1 MTESQVSTASDQLM
15 SEVAAMVV
23 EALNLD
29 VAPADIEPDG
39 PLYGGTL
46 GLDSIDMLEI
56 SLVVSKHYGFQF
68 RSEGENNQ
76 VIFASLRSLC
86 DHIAAHRTK

>member
-76 VIFASLRSLC
+76 VIFGSLRSLC

>member
-29 VAPADIEPDG
+29 AAPADIEPDG

-76 VIFASLRSLC
+76 VIFGSLRSLC